1 MAGGLNMPGRR
12 AMRAVLLVAV
22 MATGVLAA
30 QAESLRD
37 PTRPP
42 ISMGSGGPGGEK
54 GVRPGWVLQSV
65 LISPQRRF
73 AIINGEIVAPGQS
86 VGGAEL
92 VALAEGRATL
102 RTADGLRTVDL
113 FPDVVRGDSESR
125 AANAKQKKD
134 VQAESG
140 AATDSSAAKPGS
152 QR

>member
-1 MAGGLNMPGRR
+1 MAGGVTVSGNCAIR
-12 AMRAVLLVAV
+12 AALLVAG
-22 MATGVLAA
+22 MATCVLTA
-30 QAESLRD
+30 QAQALRD

-42 ISMGSGGPGGEK
+42 ISTGSGGPGVEK

-65 LISPQRRF
+65 LISPQRRY

-102 RTADGLRTVDL
+102 RTAEGLRTVDL
-113 FPDVVRGDSESR
+113 FPDVAIGGSETR
-125 AANAKQKKD
+125 TAEAKRRKD
-134 VQAESG
+134 VP
-140 AATDSSAAKPGS
+140 AAGGDAVDRDTAKPGS